1 MFQKFLARLEKKDM
15 IMIVCL
21 IVFALL
27 SLTVLRNY
35 FTSEGYTAPRIA
47 YLDEKKGTVMELAAV
62 STTASAAISAIPGDA
77 GTPISEKLADL
88 STYSLIVICAL
99 FLEKYLLAL
108 TGDVVFMV
116 IIPLA
121 CILGI
126 IYYAGKKKNSLMRI
140 AIKVA
145 AVGMLLQFVVPTSIY
160 VSEKIEETYQSS
172 ITETIENAK
181 ESSEE
186 IQENAQTQTLW
197 DKFVSGI
204 AGGITGLT
212 ERLQKILNN
221 LIEGIAV
228 MIVTSCLIPIVVMMF
243 FSWIIKAVIG
253 ETNMADQMR
262 MWSMMG
268 RKPNV
273 R

>member
-1 MFQKFLARLEKKDM
+1 MFRDFLAKRKKQDYFW
-15 IMIVCL
+15 IAGLLVL
-21 IVFALL
+21 LLL
-27 SLTVLRNY
+27 SMTVLRSY
-35 FTSEGYTAPRIA
+35 YTSAGYTAPKIE
-47 YLDEKKGTVMELAAV
+47 YLDQKKGTVMELAAV

-108 TGDVVFMV
+108 TGDAVFLIV
-116 IIPLA
+116 IPLA
-121 CILGI
+121 CLLGI
-126 IYYAGKKKNSLMRI
+126 AYYAGFRRDGLRRF
-140 AIKVA
+140 
-145 AVGMLLQFVVPTSIY
+145 AVKLASIGLVLQFIVPTSVY

-181 ESSEE
+181 ESSAE
-186 IQENAQTQTLW
+186 IQENTQNQTLW
-197 DKFVSGI
+197 DKFIAGV

-228 MIVTSCLIPIVVMMF
+228 MIVTSCLIPIVVMLF
-243 FSWIIKAVIG
+243 FSWIIKAIIA
-253 ETNMADQMR
+253 ETGMSDRMR
-262 MWSMMG
+262 LPRHIHMG
-268 RKPNV
+268 RPE
-273 R
+273 

>member
-1 MFQKFLARLEKKDM
+1 MFREFLAKRKKQDYVWIAGLVVLM
-15 IMIVCL
+15 
-21 IVFALL
+21 LL
-27 SLTVLRNY
+27 SMTGFRSY
-35 FTSEGYTAPRIA
+35 FTSKEYTQPRIE
-47 YLDEKKGTVMELAAV
+47 YLDQKKGTVMELAAV

-108 TGDVVFMV
+108 TGDAVFM
-116 IIPLA
+116 IIVPLA
-121 CILGI
+121 CLFGI
-126 IYYAGKKKNSLMRI
+126 AYYAGLRKEGLRRFAVKLA
-140 AIKVA
+140 AIGLVIH
-145 AVGMLLQFVVPTSIY
+145 FIVPTSVY

-186 IQENAQTQTLW
+186 IQENTQSQSLW
-197 DKFVSGI
+197 DKFISGI
-204 AGGITGLT
+204 AGGINGLT

-228 MIVTSCLIPIVVMMF
+228 MIVTSCLIPIVVMLF
-243 FSWIIKAVIG
+243 FSWIIKAIVA
-253 ETNMADQMR
+253 ETGMSDRMR
-262 MWSMMG
+262 MPMHMHMG
-268 RKPNV
+268 R
-273 R
+273 RE